1 MNRTIIW
8 MVVITLLLSACAPKA
23 EAPEAVHHFTLVP
36 IEGTEFNTI
45 TLTEKAAERL
55 DIQLAVVREETVT
68 QKQSY
73 AGTVVQSPLFESDAP
88 APSASVEG
96 SVAPVV
102 LEPSAPTTFTELW
115 VRVPLIKSE
124 LEELN
129 RDEAALIF
137 PLGDANATGLSVTEK
152 NVDGLALDNLNPDIS
167 QETSLYFNLE
177 GSNHN
182 FGPGQRVLV
191 ELTKQGNGT
200 QKKVVPFGALI
211 YGLHGETWVYTNAE
225 PLTYVRVP
233 VVIDFIDGDNVVFSE
248 GPEVGA
254 SIVIVGA
261 AMLYGAE
268 SGVGGGH

>member
-1 MNRTIIW
+1 MNRTVIW
-8 MVVITLLLSACAPKA
+8 IVVITLLLSACAPKA
-23 EAPEAVHHFTLVP
+23 EAPEAVRHFTLVP

-55 DIQLAVVREETVT
+55 DIQLDVVREETVT

-73 AGTVVQSPLFESDAP
+73 AGTVVQSPLFESEAP
-88 APSASVEG
+88 APPASVEG

-102 LEPSAPTTFTELW
+102 LEPSVPTTFTELW

-124 LEELN
+124 LDELN
-129 RDEAALIF
+129 RDEAALVL

-152 NVDGLALDNLNPDIS
+152 NVDGLSLESLGAGNS

-177 GSNHN
+177 GSDHN
-182 FGPGQRVLV
+182 FVPGQRVLV

-200 QKKVVPFGALI
+200 QKMVVPFGALI
-211 YGLHGETWVYTNAE
+211 YGLHGETWVYTNPE
-225 PLTYVRVP
+225 PLIYVRVP

-248 GPEVGA
+248 GPQAGT
-254 SIVIVGA
+254 SIVVVGA

>member
-1 MNRTIIW
+1 MNKTVIW
-8 MVVITLLLSACAPKA
+8 IVVITLLLSACAPKA

-45 TLTEKAAERL
+45 TLTDKAAERL
-55 DIQLAVVREETVT
+55 DIQLDVVREETVT

-73 AGTVVQSPLFESDAP
+73 AGIVVQSPPFEA
-88 APSASVEG
+88 ASVDG
-96 SVAPVV
+96 SVTVA
-102 LEPSAPTTFTELW
+102 LEPAAPTTFTELW

-124 LEELN
+124 LDELN
-129 RDEAALIF
+129 RDETALVF
-137 PLGDANATGLSVTEK
+137 PLGDVNATGLSVIEK
-152 NVDGLALDNLNPDIS
+152 NVDGLSLDSLGAGNS

-177 GSNHN
+177 GSDHN
-182 FGPGQRVLV
+182 FVPGQRVLV
-191 ELTKQGNGT
+191 ELIKQGNGT

-211 YGLHGETWVYTNAE
+211 YGLHGETWVYTNPE
-225 PLTYVRVP
+225 PFTYVRVP
-233 VVIDFIDGDNVVFSE
+233 VVIDFIDGDNVFFSE

-254 SIVIVGA
+254 SIVVVGA